1 MKKRVS
7 LFLLILVLS
16 FVIFTLN
23 ANASPGGLDKNGG
36 HYCRT
41 NCAKYGLKT
50 GQYHYHNADGSIT
63 LTKPVTKPTV
73 KPAAP
78 AIAIYINGK
87 KQSYDQ
93 PPVIDNGRT
102 LVPLRGIFES
112 LGATVQW
119 DQRKQQVTATNSKIK
134 ILLKIGSKS
143 PTVNGKVVPID
154 VPGKII
160 NGRTLVP
167 LRFVGEALGANVDYN
182 ATSRTI
188 KITSKATISSDTTID
203 YGKLDATVINVIDG
217 DTVKVNV
224 RGTEETIRLLLVDT
238 PETVHPTKPV
248 QPFGKEASD
257 FSKSIMPAGKAIKVE
272 LDVSERDKY
281 GRLLAYIYVD
291 GKMVNETLLE
301 KGLARVAYVYAP
313 NTRYVDEFREIQSKT
328 QKQAIG
334 IWSIENYVQED
345 GFHS

>member
-1 MKKRVS
+1 M
-7 LFLLILVLS
+7 
-16 FVIFTLN
+16 
-23 ANASPGGLDKNGG
+23 
-36 HYCRT
+36 
-41 NCAKYGLKT
+41 
-50 GQYHYHNADGSIT
+50 
-63 LTKPVTKPTV
+63 
-73 KPAAP
+73 
-78 AIAIYINGK
+78 
-87 KQSYDQ
+87 
-93 PPVIDNGRT
+93 
-102 LVPLRGIFES
+102 
-112 LGATVQW
+112 
-119 DQRKQQVTATNSKIK
+119 
-134 ILLKIGSKS
+134 
-143 PTVNGKVVPID
+143 
-154 VPGKII
+154 
-160 NGRTLVP
+160 
-167 LRFVGEALGANVDYN
+167 GEALGAAVDYN

-188 KITSKATISSDTTID
+188 KITSKATTSSDTTID

-281 GRLLAYIYVD
+281 GRLLAYVYVG

-313 NTRYVDEFREIQSKT
+313 NTRYVDKFREIQSMA